1 MPTIN
6 TPLTKRLGLKTPI
19 ISAPMGFA
27 ATPEMAAAITNGGGF
42 GTYGATFDSTAVIK
56 QKIAAIR
63 KLLGITHE
71 TPVPIAIGFI
81 GWILDMTEVSDEPR
95 LAATLDELPVAIW
108 LSFGDFGK
116 YITQIREHDKKTGR
130 TTFIFAQVGCLED
143 ALRYAPEVDCL
154 VIQGMEAG
162 GHARSDGPPLLT
174 LFQAV
179 TNSLPRDNRPLLVAA
194 GGITTGAQIAGL
206 LTIGASGVVLGT
218 RFLFTPESEYGPAA
232 KEALLAANLNG
243 TVRTLAYDDVG
254 RTNGWPPNYNGRALR
269 NAVMD
274 DVEAGLSLEERL
286 AKFDASKA
294 AGDVSRIVVWAGV
307 GVGLVNDIRPTAD
320 VLKELHEEAFKH
332 LRASANM
339 LVL

>member
-1 MPTIN
+1 MHPPRIWRQN
-6 TPLTKRLGLKTPI
+6 AHYQHSAYQTPRFVFSRLKTPI

-27 ATPEMAAAITNGGGF
+27 ATPEMAAAVTNGGGF

-56 QKIAAIR
+56 EKISAIR
-63 KLLGITHE
+63 KLLGITHD

-81 GWILDMTEVSDEPR
+81 GWILDMTEVSDDPR

-116 YITQIREHDKKTGR
+116 YISQIREHDKKTGR

-154 VIQGMEAG
+154 VV
-162 GHARSDGPPLLT
+162 
-174 LFQAV
+174 QAV
-179 TNSLPRDNRPLLVAA
+179 TNSLPQEKRPLLVAA
-194 GGITTGAQIAGL
+194 GGITAGAQIAGL
-206 LTIGASGVVLGT
+206 LTMGASGVVLGT
-218 RFLFTPESEYGPAA
+218 RFLFTPECEYGPAA
-232 KEALLAANLNG
+232 KEALLAAGLQG

-286 AKFDASKA
+286 ANFDASKA

-332 LRASANM
+332 LHASANM
-339 LVL
+339 LGL